1 MNINSFVFKIG
12 IYSYF
17 RFKTKSAHQ
26 SHRHSGLGVEITCYR
41 ENLTNFKGTAGKPSN
56 TCKTGFTTSEV
67 SVNSVCYIYAIVFRN
82 TKLQADNA
90 LIEGGFRTAS
100 RGRSS

>member
-1 MNINSFVFKIG
+1 MNINSFVFKIA

-41 ENLTNFKGTAGKPSN
+41 ENITNFKGTAGKPSN
-56 TCKTGFTTSEV
+56 TSKTGFTTSEV

-82 TKLQADNA
+82 TKLQ
-90 LIEGGFRTAS
+90 GFRSAS